1 MRRKALLIG
10 YSGWD
15 IRNEK
20 PLDGISVDLQ
30 RYKEFLMSNH
40 GGAWEEYEIEIIL
53 DEGLSNLG
61 YILENIK
68 KEQNDIVF
76 SVFTGHGDYDDD
88 RCCRRLEVT
97 KDKIILECELLGLA
111 PKQILIC
118 DCCSKVVKKIITKKR
133 IISESISIEEFTD
146 LKQRARKRYEKI
158 CQRCPDQTI
167 RLYASA
173 KDYYANDT
181 ENGGLYSYC
190 LLNTLKNIA
199 KTTNIVTA
207 HNIAS
212 ELVEKQTME
221 NPSYIFQKTGKI
233 VPRLHSEDL
242 LPGAIIV

>member
-20 PLDGISVDLQ
+20 PLDGVSIDLQ
-30 RYKEFLMSNH
+30 RYREFLMSNC
-40 GGAWEEYEIEIIL
+40 GGAWEECEIEVVL
-53 DEGLSNLG
+53 DVDLSNLG

-68 KEQNDIVF
+68 KERNNIVF

-88 RCCRRLEVT
+88 EYCRRLKVS
-97 KDKIILECELLGLA
+97 KDKIILERELLGLA

-118 DCCSKVVKKIITKKR
+118 DCCSKVVRKT
-133 IISESISIEEFTD
+133 SIEIHIVAESSTD
-146 LKQRARKRYEKI
+146 RNLYAKEIARKKYETI
-158 CQRCPDQTI
+158 CQKCPDQTI

-233 VPRLHSEDL
+233 VPRLHSKDL

>member
-1 MRRKALLIG
+1 MKRKALLMG

-15 IRNEK
+15 IRDEN
-20 PLDGISVDLQ
+20 PLEGVSFDLQ
-30 RYKEFLMSNH
+30 GYKEFLMSVR
-40 GGAWEEYEIEIIL
+40 GGAWEEQEIEIVL
-53 DEGLSNLG
+53 DESLLNLD
-61 YILENIK
+61 YIITNIRNK
-68 KEQNDIVF
+68 KNDIVF
-76 SVFTGHGDYDDD
+76 VVFTGHGDYDSDE
-88 RCCRRLEVT
+88 CCRRLEISE
-97 KDKIILECELLGLA
+97 DKVILERELLGLA

-118 DCCSKVVKKIITKKR
+118 DCCSKVVRKMSTEMHIIAESSVEKK
-133 IISESISIEEFTD
+133 
-146 LKQRARKRYEKI
+146 LYVKQIARKKYEAI
-158 CQRCPDQTI
+158 CQKCPEQTI

-190 LLNTLKNIA
+190 LLNTLKNIS
-199 KTTNIVTA
+199 KTTDIVNA

-221 NPSYIFQKTGKI
+221 NSSYVFQKTGKI